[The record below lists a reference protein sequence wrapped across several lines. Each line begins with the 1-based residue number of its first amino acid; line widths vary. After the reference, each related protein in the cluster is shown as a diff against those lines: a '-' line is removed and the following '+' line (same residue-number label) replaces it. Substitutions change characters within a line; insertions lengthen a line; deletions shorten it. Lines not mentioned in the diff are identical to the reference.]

1 MCGKGDLSAWVCH
14 LDLVCGAIAKPEKF
28 PKGKD
33 VGISASVTTISCLG
47 KAVTRFTMDGAVA
60 VVYTVVAT

>member
-1 MCGKGDLSAWVCH
+1 MGATELC
-14 LDLVCGAIAKPEKF
+14 VCGATAKPEKF

-47 KAVTRFTMDGAVA
+47 KAVTYNTKDRRVQAKEEFAL
-60 VVYTVVAT
+60 